1 MGGKLELRSKEE
13 TLLKELMLEGIV
25 SIQSGDNPNIVE
37 EKLTIYLSPAQR
49 KRSTSEDSGG
59 K

>member
-1 MGGKLELRSKEE
+1 MGGKLELTSTEE

-37 EKLTIYLSPAQR
+37 EKLKIYLSPAQR
-49 KRSTSEDSGG
+49 KKTTSEDSG
-59 K
+59 KK